1 MTKKNYTPIG
11 LIFDY
16 DGMIKSLKN
25 IIIIKIKFA
34 YKNKF

>member
-25 IIIIKIKFA
+25 IIIKIKFA